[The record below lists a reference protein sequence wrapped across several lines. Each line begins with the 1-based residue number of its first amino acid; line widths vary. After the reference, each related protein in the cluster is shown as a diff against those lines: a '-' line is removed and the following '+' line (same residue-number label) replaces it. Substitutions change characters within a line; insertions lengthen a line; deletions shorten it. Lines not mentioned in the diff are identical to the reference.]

1 MLEDFIGSAGSQRII
16 ADIEAKPFYYDVD
29 YESGS
34 CLTRFKWDVAHSRA
48 VVGFSWEFGR

>member
-1 MLEDFIGSAGSQRII
+1 MLEDFIGSAGSQRNI
-16 ADIEAKPFYYDVD
+16 ADIEAKPLYYDVD

-34 CLTRFKWDVAHSRA
+34 GLTRFKWDVAQSGP

>member
-1 MLEDFIGSAGSQRII
+1 MLENFIGSAGSQRIN

-34 CLTRFKWDVAHSRA
+34 GLTRFQWDVAHSRS
-48 VVGFSWEFGR
+48 VVGFSWQFGR